1 MTNKA
6 RYILLAV
13 VNCLL
18 FNGFVVVYYLLTG
31 GADDRRLVDLNFA
44 SDFKLIMALLAMIV
58 GAFVCN
64 LSLMWRTH
72 SRDVEREEIKKTLV
86 EILKRQSDDG
96 KAHASSV

>member
-1 MTNKA
+1 MTNKT

-13 VNCLL
+13 ANCLL

-31 GADDRRLVDLNFA
+31 GTDNRRLIDLNFA

-58 GAFVCN
+58 GAFVCDI
-64 LSLMWRTH
+64 SLLWRTH
-72 SRDVEREEIKKTLV
+72 NRNVEREIKNALA
-86 EILKRQSDDG
+86 EILKRQSADR